1 MCRYPN
7 TSSIWAHH
15 HLWRLIKDAVLYLST
30 LIFSIKILWENNRFF
45 LVTWIR
51 FKLYFGLV
59 RHFLALLITTKLF
72 CYCYCCFLV
81 FIFSFNIM
89 LSKLTIKPHE
99 IIHNFLSL
107 EKFHLQMPCISCQHA
122 LAHMARQNDLKMALS
137 LEIQG
142 FVSAHVYIRNTHHT
156 KT

>member
-1 MCRYPN
+1 
-7 TSSIWAHH
+7 
-15 HLWRLIKDAVLYLST
+15 
-30 LIFSIKILWENNRFF
+30 
-45 LVTWIR
+45 
-51 FKLYFGLV
+51 
-59 RHFLALLITTKLF
+59 
-72 CYCYCCFLV
+72 
-81 FIFSFNIM
+81 M

-107 EKFHLQMPCISCQHA
+107 EKFHLHV